1 MKAFVTGATGFL
13 GSHVARVL
21 AEQGAEL
28 RLLVRPTSD
37 LRNLDGLNADRV
49 VGDLRDAASIS
60 KALSG
65 CDVVFH
71 VAADYRLWVRDPDE
85 MYRSNVEGTR
95 SLLEAA
101 RKQGVRRVVYT
112 SSVAT
117 MGFTSNHAWTGEGAR
132 PHTSTV
138 ADEESPVSLA
148 DMIGHY
154 KRSKFM
160 AEQVAVEAARSGVD
174 VVIVNPTTPIGERD
188 IKPTPTGR
196 IVVDFLKRKFPAYVE
211 TGLNLVDATECARGH
226 VQALEKGR
234 SGERYILGGENLTLK
249 QILDRLA
256 AITGL
261 PSPTVKL
268 PYIFALAAGV
278 VDEMVTGRLLG
289 REPRAT
295 IDAVR
300 MGRKMMFVSSAKAE
314 RELGWR
320 TVPVDGAHCAGRW
333 TGSGATGMSRIAIIA
348 AMEREVGPLIRN
360 WKVRTMEHGGRRYR
374 LFENGEATLVCGGIG
389 AEAARRATEAVI
401 REVNP
406 VRVIS
411 VGFAGAL
418 DASLQVGHVF
428 EPRTVI
434 NAADGVRTEVGS
446 GEGILVSSATV
457 AGKEQ
462 KIRFRQSLWR
472 ECGGHG
478 SRSRGARSAGAGS
491 RVRSFESHLRRR
503 RFHPARVG
511 SLCGGRRELSVRP
524 LRVPCG
530 SAPVA
535 VGRDDCA
542 GAE

>member
-1 MKAFVTGATGFL
+1 MLAFLTGATGFL

-21 AEQGAEL
+21 ADQGAQL
-28 RLLVRPTSD
+28 RLLVRPASD
-37 LRNLDGLNADRV
+37 LRNLDGLNGDRGVDRV
-49 VGDLRDAASIS
+49 VGDLRDAVSIE

-95 SLLEAA
+95 YLLEAA

-117 MGFTSNHAWTGEGAR
+117 MGFSSGSKNGD
-132 PHTSTV
+132 V
-138 ADEESPVSLA
+138 ADEQSPVGIE

-160 AEQVAVEAARSGVD
+160 AERVAVEAARSGVD

-226 VQALEKGR
+226 VQALEKGK

-249 QILDRLA
+249 QILDRLG

-261 PSPTVKL
+261 KSPTVKL

-278 VDEMVTGRLLG
+278 VDEVVTGRILG

-320 TVPVDGAHCAGRW
+320 MVPVDGA
-333 TGSGATGMSRIAIIA
+333 
-348 AMEREVGPLIRN
+348 
-360 WKVRTMEHGGRRYR
+360 
-374 LFENGEATLVCGGIG
+374 
-389 AEAARRATEAVI
+389 
-401 REVNP
+401 
-406 VRVIS
+406 
-411 VGFAGAL
+411 
-418 DASLQVGHVF
+418 
-428 EPRTVI
+428 
-434 NAADGVRTEVGS
+434 
-446 GEGILVSSATV
+446 
-457 AGKEQ
+457 
-462 KIRFRQSLWR
+462 
-472 ECGGHG
+472 
-478 SRSRGARSAGAGS
+478 
-491 RVRSFESHLRRR
+491 LRR
-503 RFHPARVG
+503 
-511 SLCGGRRELSVRP
+511 SVDWF
-524 LRVPCG
+524 LGNGYV
-530 SAPVA
+530 
-535 VGRDDCA
+535 
-542 GAE
+542 

>member
-1 MKAFVTGATGFL
+1 MLAFITGATGFL

-37 LRNLDGLNADRV
+37 LSNLDGLKADRV
-49 VGDLRDAASIS
+49 VGDLRDAASLE
-60 KALSG
+60 KALAG
-65 CDVVFH
+65 CDVAFH
-71 VAADYRLWVRDPDE
+71 VAADYRLWVRDPDQ

-117 MGFTSNHAWTGEGAR
+117 MGFISGVSSKNGHI
-132 PHTSTV
+132 

-148 DMIGHY
+148 KMIGHY

-160 AEQVAVEAARSGVD
+160 AEQVAYEAARSGVD

-249 QILDRLA
+249 QILDRLGT
-256 AITGL
+256 ITGL
-261 PSPTVKL
+261 KSPTVKL
-268 PYIFALAAGV
+268 PYFFALATGV
-278 VDEMVTGRLLG
+278 VDEMVIGRLLG

-320 TVPVDGAHCAGRW
+320 TVPVDGA
-333 TGSGATGMSRIAIIA
+333 M
-348 AMEREVGPLIRN
+348 
-360 WKVRTMEHGGRRYR
+360 RRSVEWFR
-374 LFENGEATLVCGGIG
+374 ANGYA
-389 AEAARRATEAVI
+389 
-401 REVNP
+401 
-406 VRVIS
+406 
-411 VGFAGAL
+411 
-418 DASLQVGHVF
+418 
-428 EPRTVI
+428 
-434 NAADGVRTEVGS
+434 
-446 GEGILVSSATV
+446 
-457 AGKEQ
+457 
-462 KIRFRQSLWR
+462 
-472 ECGGHG
+472 
-478 SRSRGARSAGAGS
+478 
-491 RVRSFESHLRRR
+491 
-503 RFHPARVG
+503 
-511 SLCGGRRELSVRP
+511 
-524 LRVPCG
+524 
-530 SAPVA
+530 
-535 VGRDDCA
+535 
-542 GAE
+542 

>member
-1 MKAFVTGATGFL
+1 LKAFVTGATGFL

-28 RLLVRPTSD
+28 RLLVRPSSD
-37 LRNLDGLNADRV
+37 LRNIEDLNADRV
-49 VGDLRDAASIS
+49 VGDLRDSASIET
-60 KALSG
+60 ALSG

-71 VAADYRLWVRDPDE
+71 VAADYRLWVRDPVE

-95 SLLEAA
+95 CLLEAA

-117 MGFTSNHAWTGEGAR
+117 MGFTSNG
-132 PHTSTV
+132 SL

-148 DMIGHY
+148 DMIGPY

-160 AEQVAVEAARSGVD
+160 AEQVAVEAAGSGVD

-188 IKPTPTGR
+188 IKPTPSGR
-196 IVVDFLKRKFPAYVE
+196 ILVDFLERKFPAYVE

-226 VQALEKGR
+226 IQALEKGR

-261 PSPTVKL
+261 KSPTVRL
-268 PYIFALAAGV
+268 PYVFALATGV

-320 TVPVDGAHCAGRW
+320 TVPVDGA
-333 TGSGATGMSRIAIIA
+333 
-348 AMEREVGPLIRN
+348 
-360 WKVRTMEHGGRRYR
+360 VRR
-374 LFENGEATLVCGGIG
+374 
-389 AEAARRATEAVI
+389 
-401 REVNP
+401 
-406 VRVIS
+406 S
-411 VGFAGAL
+411 V
-418 DASLQVGHVF
+418 DW
-428 EPRTVI
+428 
-434 NAADGVRTEVGS
+434 
-446 GEGILVSSATV
+446 
-457 AGKEQ
+457 
-462 KIRFRQSLWR
+462 FR
-472 ECGGHG
+472 GHG
-478 SRSRGARSAGAGS
+478 YA
-491 RVRSFESHLRRR
+491 
-503 RFHPARVG
+503 
-511 SLCGGRRELSVRP
+511 
-524 LRVPCG
+524 
-530 SAPVA
+530 
-535 VGRDDCA
+535 
-542 GAE
+542 